1 VRRPLHDSEFR
12 YGGRPIEPL
21 QTLDESGR
29 VLYVGSFSKTM
40 LATLRLGFVVVPEP
54 LVSAVRAAE
63 FVEDWHTSL
72 PIQAALAGFIDQG
85 YLARHIRRMR
95 LGRGHA
101 EPARLRPRLRRHRYR
116 PDRGGAGPAAA
127 LLRRLTRSPGF

>member
-40 LATLRLGFVVVPEP
+40 LATLRLGFVVGPER
-54 LVSAVRAAE
+54 LVSAVRAAK
-63 FVEDWHTSL
+63 FVADWHTSL

-85 YLARHIRRMR
+85 YLARHIRP
-95 LGRGHA
+95 HA
-101 EPARLRPRLRRHRYR
+101 QGLPGAP
-116 PDRGGAGPAAA
+116 PAGPRPAC
-127 LLRRLTRSPGF
+127 TSPPPSPA